1 MSGLEGLFFWLGVFG
16 LLFADFWGGW
26 GVARYVL
33 AEPHEL
39 ALKPPGLSYQESAA
53 VPLSVLTAWQAL
65 VVHGGLVEGQSVLI
79 LGAAGGVGSLAV
91 QLAVWR
97 GARVT
102 GTCSEGKMEF
112 VKSLGAHEVVDY
124 NKSKAG
130 RDFDIVLD
138 CVGGETQDEGFE
150 HVKEGGILVTV
161 PEPVRDKGKSYLPKI
176 RSKFFIVEPSGKQLE
191 EMRPLIENIKNVV
204 GRVYALKDGAAAFD
218 ELEKGHSRGKTVLMV
233 SDE

>member
-1 MSGLEGLFFWLGVFG
+1 MGVG
-16 LLFADFWGGW
+16 D
-26 GVARYVL
+26 RYVI

-39 ALKPPGLSYQESAA
+39 ALKPSNLSHQESA
-53 VPLSVLTAWQAL
+53 VIPLSILTAWQGL
-65 VVHGGLVEGQSVLI
+65 VIHGGLVAGQSVLI

-91 QLAVWR
+91 QVAVWR

-102 GTCSEGKMEF
+102 GTCSEGKMDF
-112 VKSLGAHEVVDY
+112 VTSLGAHDVIDY

-130 RDFDIVLD
+130 RDFDIVFD

-161 PEPVRDKGKSYLPKI
+161 PEPVRDKGKTYLPKV
-176 RSKFFIVEPSGKQLE
+176 RAKFFIVDPNGKQLD

-204 GRVYALKDGAAAFD
+204 GRVYALKDGIEAFE
-218 ELEKGHSRGKTVLMV
+218 ELEKGHARGKTVLMV
-233 SDE
+233 RDE